1 MTERIRGHES
11 QIIKGALW
19 LFALIVFFYLRWQ
32 PDPETILNIDEY
44 IAPAV
49 SDAMRRLGSLDPNWS
64 NTDLP
69 DFFRYDQ
76 YNFYVYMI
84 AAHLAI
90 STGNLFDFEPLQS
103 ARLLN
108 IALQLAT
115 IPMLYLSIRT
125 LTGSVICGFAG
136 IFLFI
141 TLPTAVMDSA
151 IVRPESLLY
160 FTSAAL
166 LLVSTATMG
175 KTKTLV
181 LWGVIFAFGAAIKIT
196 FVTLAPLLAG
206 AYILRFGFELK
217 RAAMDAALT
226 VLAFA
231 IALFVLAPF
240 MFINADVTLNGL
252 AYLQNQYDG
261 LHPPHSLK
269 FGNAIHYFLHNLH
282 FFVLVIPAIFVLGG
296 IGLFYG
302 TRTERIWIA
311 ALLSTFLI
319 LLLYFSTRTVFFERN
334 YAHAIVP
341 AIAAAAIGLFV
352 LRRRVELPA
361 TLIVLAC
368 VLFVPVNMSVAVV
381 QGIHQGAD
389 DLAQFQQARGLSD
402 HVRISEEHS
411 LSNQYLPE
419 CGLFVFADFN
429 DDFSEIYTA
438 SAVAA
443 GYAIDAVYLS
453 RFRVL
458 PTSTLHTD
466 IDSGHIFI
474 SRPCE

>member
-32 PDPETILNIDEY
+32 PGPETILNIDEY

-90 STGNLFDFEPLQS
+90 MTGNLFSFEPVQS

-115 IPMLYLSIRT
+115 IPMLYLSIRN

-166 LLVSTATMG
+166 LLVSTANIG
-175 KTKTLV
+175 KMKTLV

-231 IALFVLAPF
+231 VALFVLAPF
-240 MFINADVTLNGL
+240 MFINADVTLNGF

-269 FGNAIHYFLHNLH
+269 FGNAIDYFLHNLH

-296 IGLFYG
+296 IGLFLRDQDRAHLDCG
-302 TRTERIWIA
+302 AAVHLRDIA
-311 ALLSTFLI
+311 A
-319 LLLYFSTRTVFFERN
+319 VFQ
-334 YAHAIVP
+334 HQD
-341 AIAAAAIGLFV
+341 GLFRAQ
-352 LRRRVELPA
+352 LCPCHHTGHRRRCRRGSRAQAQGGAARHPDSAGVR
-361 TLIVLAC
+361 
-368 VLFVPVNMSVAVV
+368 PVRS
-381 QGIHQGAD
+381 G
-389 DLAQFQQARGLSD
+389 
-402 HVRISEEHS
+402 
-411 LSNQYLPE
+411 QYE
-419 CGLFVFADFN
+419 CGGGARH
-429 DDFSEIYTA
+429 S
-438 SAVAA
+438 
-443 GYAIDAVYLS
+443 
-453 RFRVL
+453 
-458 PTSTLHTD
+458 P
-466 IDSGHIFI
+466 
-474 SRPCE
+474 PQ